1 MIKSGKLLSAYIC
14 IIVFCV
20 CLIGGFFVKTLF
32 IFAVAGLAGYAWIN
46 KKYLR
51 CPHCGGFEN
60 LERLLYAKKHIYHC
74 RHCGE
79 IIEFEK

>member
-32 IFAVAGLAGYAWIN
+32 IFAVAGLAEYAWIN

-51 CPHCGGFEN
+51 CPHCG
-60 LERLLYAKKHIYHC
+60 
-74 RHCGE
+74 E